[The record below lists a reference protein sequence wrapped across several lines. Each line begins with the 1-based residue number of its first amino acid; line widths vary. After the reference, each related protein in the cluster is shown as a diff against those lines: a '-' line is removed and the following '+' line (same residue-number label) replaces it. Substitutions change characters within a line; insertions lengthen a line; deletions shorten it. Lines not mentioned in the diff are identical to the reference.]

1 MPKYNHLLG
10 VRINSELQ
18 NSIVQESRKKGLC
31 ASSYVRSTFSKNSL
45 EHQPMQEIDPQSILE
60 KLYTEFGQERIDDQI
75 ARIDSWLKHW
85 TERASRIDYS
95 KPHVKII
102 KEAVEG
108 TSDLGIGRLS
118 SLSPGEKGLQNW
130 EVQNTWF
137 VLCQFKVQRFSK
149 NRFPGAKKF
158 WIIMLFL

>member
-1 MPKYNHLLG
+1 MF
-10 VRINSELQ
+10 E
-18 NSIVQESRKKGLC
+18 
-31 ASSYVRSTFSKNSL
+31 ASFSKNSL

-75 ARIDSWLKHW
+75 DRIDSWLKHW

-108 TSDLGIGRLS
+108 TSD
-118 SLSPGEKGLQNW
+118 W
-130 EVQNTWF
+130 
-137 VLCQFKVQRFSK
+137 VLEDSVLYLL
-149 NRFPGAKKF
+149 AKKDYK
-158 WIIMLFL
+158 IGKSKTHG